1 VNLKDDATKVA
12 ALKTLRDAVDAEYEA
27 TRRRVLDGL
36 RAARK
41 EFNLKS
47 VRVTLPDDIPIAT
60 ITLTDPKP
68 AIVIADEGAFT
79 TWVAENY
86 PAEVET
92 ITRVRSAWQRA
103 FVTRLEA
110 SLDSVAD
117 SHTGEV
123 IPGLAVAPA
132 SEPHSFSLRP
142 LPRGREEII
151 RAWRSGALDPRR
163 LLALDGGET

>member
-1 VNLKDDATKVA
+1 VNLRDDATKVV
-12 ALKTLRDAVDAEYEA
+12 ALKTLRDAVDVEYEA

-47 VRVTLPDDIPIAT
+47 VRVTLPDDTPIAT

-79 TWVAENY
+79 AWVAENY

-110 SLDSVAD
+110 SFDPVAD
-117 SHTGEV
+117 PRTGEV

-132 SEPHSFSLRP
+132 SEPHSFSLRS
-142 LPRGREEII
+142 LPGGREEII